1 MSNNTD
7 SIKTKLY
14 PLVEKN
20 MSSRMTDYKVCL
32 QEFLSTRNRS
42 IFSTMPLD
50 RIYYGDDDI
59 KKMFAAVGIEINEA
73 KNAIA
78 NTYYGDKAGFNPR
91 AAKDPVTVLM
101 MCIIRYFFLKKD
113 EKNTELSM
121 IYLCFS
127 GKFYPSVHYMS
138 FPKVLPQDYV
148 MEYVLNNMLNNKY
161 ILKTQKHLFGAMVA
175 TSKMW
180 LASYERKFREFE
192 DDDVVYLISQLHS
205 RIRSFMINIA
215 KAYYKAYEN
224 KDYMTYNSDNENPE
238 EGDKYHL
245 ANSDS
250 FKAEKSI
257 QKTMSYIVSS
267 GANYNI
273 CKLAVA
279 SNKTVKTEEIKSIF
293 ESILNDRNNIVLL
306 RRAISIL
313 VYTYFAQAKEK
324 DVVTMNFIAYSI
336 QPKPNTKNPDI
347 IELRN
352 MVDTWLNQSSVLYRK
367 RKHRLASKNDYNN
380 AVLKYLALCVFNANK

>member
-20 MSSRMTDYKVCL
+20 MNSRMTDYKVCL

-121 IYLCFS
+121 VYLCFS

-180 LASYERKFREFE
+180 LASYERKFKEFE

-367 RKHRLASKNDYNN
+367 RKHRLASKNDYNS

>member
-121 IYLCFS
+121 VYLCFS

-180 LASYERKFREFE
+180 LASYERKFKEFE
-192 DDDVVYLISQLHS
+192 DDDIVYLISQLHS

-324 DVVTMNFIAYSI
+324 DVVSMNFIAYSI

-367 RKHRLASKNDYNN
+367 RKHRLASKNDYNS

>member
-121 IYLCFS
+121 VYLCFS

-324 DVVTMNFIAYSI
+324 DVVSMNFIAYSI

-347 IELRN
+347 
-352 MVDTWLNQSSVLYRK
+352 YRK
-367 RKHRLASKNDYNN
+367 RKHRLASKNDYNS

>member
-121 IYLCFS
+121 VYLCFS

-161 ILKTQKHLFGAMVA
+161 ILKTQK
-175 TSKMW
+175 
-180 LASYERKFREFE
+180 
-192 DDDVVYLISQLHS
+192 
-205 RIRSFMINIA
+205 
-215 KAYYKAYEN
+215 
-224 KDYMTYNSDNENPE
+224 
-238 EGDKYHL
+238 
-245 ANSDS
+245 
-250 FKAEKSI
+250 
-257 QKTMSYIVSS
+257 
-267 GANYNI
+267 
-273 CKLAVA
+273 
-279 SNKTVKTEEIKSIF
+279 
-293 ESILNDRNNIVLL
+293 
-306 RRAISIL
+306 
-313 VYTYFAQAKEK
+313 
-324 DVVTMNFIAYSI
+324 
-336 QPKPNTKNPDI
+336 
-347 IELRN
+347 
-352 MVDTWLNQSSVLYRK
+352 
-367 RKHRLASKNDYNN
+367 
-380 AVLKYLALCVFNANK
+380 

>member
-1 MSNNTD
+1 M
-7 SIKTKLY
+7 
-14 PLVEKN
+14 
-20 MSSRMTDYKVCL
+20 
-32 QEFLSTRNRS
+32 
-42 IFSTMPLD
+42 
-50 RIYYGDDDI
+50 
-59 KKMFAAVGIEINEA
+59 
-73 KNAIA
+73 
-78 NTYYGDKAGFNPR
+78 
-91 AAKDPVTVLM
+91 
-101 MCIIRYFFLKKD
+101 KKD

-121 IYLCFS
+121 VYLCFS

-324 DVVTMNFIAYSI
+324 DVVSMNFIAYSI

-367 RKHRLASKNDYNN
+367 RKHRLASKNDYNS

>member
-121 IYLCFS
+121 VYLCFS

-180 LASYERKFREFE
+180 LASYERKFKEFE
-192 DDDVVYLISQLHS
+192 DDDIVYLISQLHS

-367 RKHRLASKNDYNN
+367 RKHRLASKNDYNS